1 MTPSTSRPVSIDRAA
16 LCLWIATALVLL
28 VMTAQLLGWVSLV
41 GSTPGMTAGVG
52 LVSAALLGF
61 VAASVSAR
69 RSWVR
74 WLFAVIYVLGTLGTV
89 ALVVI
94 TPEVFRALPPVL
106 QANMIAQFTLQTIAL
121 VLMFTTASRQWL
133 ATRHAETAP

>member
-1 MTPSTSRPVSIDRAA
+1 MTARTSRPASIERAA
-16 LCLWIATALVLL
+16 LCLWISGVLVIL
-28 VMTAQLLGWVSLV
+28 VMTVQLLGWVSLV

-52 LVSAALLGF
+52 LGTAALLGF
-61 VAASVSAR
+61 VAAKVSAR
-69 RSWVR
+69 HSWVR

-94 TPEVFRALPPVL
+94 TPEVFRALPLVL
-106 QANMIAQFTLQTIAL
+106 QANMIAQLILQTIAL

-133 ATRHAETAP
+133 ATKHAQTAP